1 MNKSNF
7 KTKIPAILIM
17 YFAAAMVL
25 AQPTQQWAA
34 RYNGPANSVDV
45 ATSIKVDG
53 QGNVYITGRSYAGGG
68 LGYDYATVKYNS
80 SGLQMWSARYNGP
93 GNNEDHANSMVIDAS
108 GNVYVTGA
116 STGNG
121 TSQDYATIKYN
132 SSGVQQWVAR
142 YNGPGNNTD
151 GAIEIVIDGSNN
163 IYVTGGSQGSGTS
176 SDYATIKYSSAGVQ
190 QWVARYHGPDDFDQ
204 AVSLAVDGSGNVYV
218 TGMSDGGSPTFN
230 DYATIKYNSA
240 GVQQWV
246 RRYNGTGSSGDAAYS
261 IAVDASGN
269 IYVTG
274 SSSGTGTASDYA
286 TVKYNSSG
294 TQLWAARYN
303 GPGNSNDQA
312 FKIVLVGT
320 SIYVTGASTGTS
332 NGDFATIK
340 YNSSGV
346 QQWAARYNGPPGNLG
361 DGANDMTVDGSG
373 NIYVTGYSTGS
384 STSNDYATIKYNPS
398 GVQQWVLKYNGSGN
412 STDEANAI
420 AVDGSGNI
428 YVTGNSIASNPASDY
443 ATIKYRE
450 EALPVE
456 IAYFN
461 SFVNRNDVSLSWG
474 TVWELNNSGFR
485 IERKSEKE
493 SNWKEAGFVQGYG
506 SVNEEKHYVFRD
518 INLIKG
524 KYQYRLQ
531 QIDYNGN
538 FEYHSLP
545 GEVTIGSPGKF
556 EISQNYP
563 NPSNPKSKIDFNLP
577 FDAQVT
583 LKVYDITGKEAA
595 VLVNSFLESDYHS
608 AEFDGSNL
616 ASGVYFYRI
625 TAEGIGQNFSKTLKM
640 ILVK

>member
-1 MNKSNF
+1 M
-7 KTKIPAILIM
+7 KIPVILIM
-17 YFAAAMVL
+17 YFATTMVL
-25 AQPTQQWAA
+25 AQPTQQWST

-45 ATSIKVDG
+45 AASIKVDG

-80 SGLQMWSARYNGP
+80 SGVQMWSARYNGP
-93 GNNEDHANSMVIDAS
+93 GNNEDQAKSIVIDAS

-116 STGNG
+116 STGSG

-132 SSGVQQWVAR
+132 SSGVQLWVAR

-151 GAIEIVIDGSNN
+151 GASEIVIDGSNN

-176 SDYATIKYSSAGVQ
+176 SDYATIKYNSAGVQ

-204 AVSLAVDGSGNVYV
+204 AVSLAVDASGNVYV
-218 TGMSDGGSPTFN
+218 TGISDGGSPTFN

-246 RRYNGTGSSGDAAYS
+246 RRYNGTGSTGDGAYS

-274 SSSGTGTASDYA
+274 SSSGSGTASDYA

-294 TQLWAARYN
+294 TQQWVARYN

-312 FKIVLVGT
+312 FKVVLVGT
-320 SIYVTGASTGTS
+320 SIYVTGASAGTL

-443 ATIKYRE
+443 ATIKYHE

-461 SFVNRNDVSLSWG
+461 SSVNRNVVSLSWG

-485 IERKSEKE
+485 VERKSENE
-493 SNWKEAGFVQGYG
+493 SNWKEAGFVQGNG
-506 SVNEEKHYVFRD
+506 SVNEEKHYSFQD
-518 INLIKG
+518 NNLIKG
-524 KYQYRLQ
+524 KYHYRLK

-538 FEYHSLP
+538 YEYHLLP
-545 GEVTIGSPGKF
+545 NEVTIGAPGVF

-563 NPSNPKSKIDFNLP
+563 NPSNPKSKIDFLLP

-595 VLVNSFLESDYHS
+595 VLVNNFLEADYHS